1 MISGNGLMAPDRGWA
16 NSGHIPRVQRNALVR
31 ELGQEARAV
40 TARWCVWGLVTCDA
54 GRSSRRFLMTK
65 NDNSGRRPRRPAAKP
80 PVFLVGSR
88 PSFLETL
95 GSHQSSVQRGAEEK
109 EAERPE
115 LETVPPGKTP
125 HRLADALKEH
135 RLADAWKEKLVPAVQ
150 RAKVM
155 LGIGRNAERN
165 EDPLSKSTI
174 RLERFAKWLMAATL
188 VSIFCTAWIA
198 WSIHELHDFAFRQAK
213 SVNDSIEISR
223 YAILAA
229 NRRAEATEKT
239 YDLAAETS
247 RSQLR
252 AYVSVLGISTQN
264 AFEKNMASSL
274 NYKNVGQTPALGLRT
289 LTDAAIISS
298 SGSDVKP
305 PRTYSTS
312 YGGDNEPTIA
322 LGGDIAASDPVN
334 RTFKEAELE
343 EFRAGSKLY
352 VVWGVI
358 YYSDVFGKN
367 HYTRFCRYFRNDE
380 LRRWTPC
387 QTGNDGN

>member
-1 MISGNGLMAPDRGWA
+1 MVTNN
-16 NSGHIPRVQRNALVR
+16 NSGPKP
-31 ELGQEARAV
+31 
-40 TARWCVWGLVTCDA
+40 T
-54 GRSSRRFLMTK
+54 
-65 NDNSGRRPRRPAAKP
+65 AKP
-80 PVFLVGSR
+80 PVSLVGSR
-88 PSFLETL
+88 PSFLEVL
-95 GSHQSSVQRGAEEK
+95 GSHPSFLKRGAEKK
-109 EAERPE
+109 EAEQPE
-115 LETVPPGKTP
+115 LGAVLPEADPFSKSFEKSASSDTRQGRR
-125 HRLADALKEH
+125 RLATNSQAT
-135 RLADAWKEKLVPAVQ
+135 
-150 RAKVM
+150 
-155 LGIGRNAERN
+155 
-165 EDPLSKSTI
+165 TI
-174 RLERFAKWLMAATL
+174 RLERFAKWLIAATL
-188 VSIFCTAWIA
+188 VSIFCTGWIA
-198 WSIHELHDFAFRQAK
+198 WSIYELHDFAFRQAK

-289 LTDAAIISS
+289 LTDAVIISS

-312 YGGDNEPTIA
+312 YGGDNEPTIT
-322 LGGDIAASDPVN
+322 LGGGIAASDPVN

-367 HYTRFCRYFRNDE
+367 HYTRFCRYFKNGE
-380 LRRWTPC
+380 LGRWTLC
-387 QTGNDGN
+387 QTDNDSN